1 MFASLK
7 KKLAEKKRLKQA
19 VCDSQ
24 HWKNRPALQ
33 SCLQAMRGS
42 CTVAPMELHEAVA
55 AVVNIALAEDNWS
68 PSDKIPADFLAPT
81 VYVIWDDPLLPVLTA
96 DRELLLEN
104 LSHMTAVT
112 ENVFL
117 VSQTMDR
124 AVHLRPGALRLYS
137 VSPED

>member
-7 KKLAEKKRLKQA
+7 QKLAEKRRLKQA
-19 VCDSQ
+19 ISDSQ

-33 SCLQAMRGS
+33 NCLQSMRGS
-42 CTVAPMELHEAVA
+42 CTVAPMDLHEAVA
-55 AVVNIALAEDNWS
+55 AVVNIALTEDNWTHTG
-68 PSDKIPADFLAPT
+68 KIPGDFLTQT
-81 VYVIWDDPLLPVLTA
+81 VYIIWDDPLLPVLTA

-104 LSHMTAVT
+104 LSHVTAVT

-124 AVHLRPGALRLYS
+124 AVHLGSGTLRLYS
-137 VSPED
+137 VAP

>member
-7 KKLAEKKRLKQA
+7 QKLAEKKRLKQA
-19 VCDSQ
+19 INDSQ

-33 SCLQAMRGS
+33 RCLQAMRGS

-55 AVVNIALAEDNWS
+55 ALVNIALTEDNWS
-68 PSDKIPADFLAPT
+68 DADKIPDDFLTQT
-81 VYVIWDDPLLPVLTA
+81 VYIIWDDPLLPVLTA
-96 DRELLLEN
+96 DRALVLEN
-104 LSHMTAVT
+104 LSHLTAVT

-124 AVHLRPGALRLYS
+124 AVHMSSGALRLYS
-137 VSPED
+137 VAPEN

>member
-7 KKLAEKKRLKQA
+7 KKLADRKRVKQA
-19 VCDSQ
+19 ISDSQ

-33 SCLQAMRGS
+33 GCLQAMRGC

-55 AVVNIALAEDNWS
+55 AVVNIALTEDNWS
-68 PSDKIPADFLAPT
+68 SSASIPVNFLTQT
-81 VYVIWDDPLLPVLTA
+81 VYVVWDDPLLPVLTA
-96 DRELLLEN
+96 DRALVLEN
-104 LSHMTAVT
+104 LSHVTTVT

-124 AVHLRPGALRLYS
+124 AVHLSSGALRLYS
-137 VSPED
+137 VAP

>member
-7 KKLAEKKRLKQA
+7 QKLAEKKRLKQA
-19 VCDSQ
+19 INDSQ

-33 SCLQAMRGS
+33 NCLQAMRGS

-55 AVVNIALAEDNWS
+55 AVVNIALTEDNWTH
-68 PSDKIPADFLAPT
+68 AEAVAGDFLAQT
-81 VYVIWDDPLLPVLTA
+81 VYIIWDDPLLPVLTA
-96 DRELLLEN
+96 DRALVLEN
-104 LSHMTAVT
+104 LSHLTAVT

-124 AVHLRPGALRLYS
+124 AVHLSSGAMRLYS
-137 VSPED
+137 VAP